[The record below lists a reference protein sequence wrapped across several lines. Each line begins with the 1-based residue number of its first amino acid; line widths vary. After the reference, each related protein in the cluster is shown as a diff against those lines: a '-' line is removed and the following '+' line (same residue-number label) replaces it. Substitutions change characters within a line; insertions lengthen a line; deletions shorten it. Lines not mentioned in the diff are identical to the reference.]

1 MRILPRIATGRATRK
16 AGTARGLTRVTNGVR
31 MDLDGKYLSGKSPG
45 GRGPDQKS
53 PDEKNPGESTVVD
66 LLKDTTAFP
75 TGMPRMNVRVGMV
88 LCERDRPDGLNE
100 VIVVDADS
108 YGLVFCL
115 WNVGSFS

>member
-1 MRILPRIATGRATRK
+1 
-16 AGTARGLTRVTNGVR
+16 
-31 MDLDGKYLSGKSPG
+31 MDLDEEYLSGKSPG
-45 GRGPDQKS
+45 GKGPDQKS
-53 PDEKNPGESTVVD
+53 PAEKGSGGSTVID

-75 TGMPRMNVRVGMV
+75 TGMPMMDVRVGMV

-108 YGLVFCL
+108 YGLVFCS